1 MDTRRLEK
9 EDKPNTEVLKL
20 VIDSNKIIIL
30 YYNDI
35 YNYQNYINKKQY
47 KFITKILFV
56 TTDNKIENTKR
67 VLCQDSRVQK

>member
-56 TTDNKIENTKR
+56 TTDNEIENTKR